1 LDALIVNPLSPEDVA
16 DSIRRGLDMPL
27 AERRRRWESL
37 MGGVTRGDVNAWR
50 DAFVWALSGE
60 PAMQR
65 ASA

>member
-1 LDALIVNPLSPEDVA
+1 
-16 DSIRRGLDMPL
+16 
-27 AERRRRWESL
+27 